1 MTLFELVAKLVLDTN
16 EYNAD
21 VEKSKKIIEGFG
33 DGMKKVGKLAAAAF
47 GAAEVAVAAFAKSSV
62 DTGMKFDSA
71 MSQVAATMG
80 TTVDQIGELRD
91 YAQKMGQTT
100 AFSASEAADAM
111 NILAMAGYNTK
122 DIISTLPAVLN
133 MAAAGGLGIAQAAD
147 YATGIIAGFSN
158 ETLDASVIA
167 DKLAV
172 VASSAKGDVASFGE
186 GLSTVAGMANTTG
199 QSMQDMTVALGILG
213 NNNFAASEAGNALSR
228 TLKNLYQPT
237 DSARKAMEKLGVSAY
252 DAEGKARP
260 LQDVLIDLNSAVGD
274 MDDKTKNATLSN
286 IFDAATLKSVPA
298 LLNNATGAW
307 DELAEKIGN
316 SEGAAKDMANVQL
329 DNLQGD
335 ITLFKSALEG
345 AQIAVSD
352 GLTPSL
358 RDFVQFGTRAI
369 TGMTQAFQ
377 RNGISGAF
385 DTFSRY
391 LDIGLGKLL
400 EGVPKYIETGM
411 QLVTAVAS
419 GFVKAIPSIAN
430 AAVEVAQTVYNY
442 FMENFPMFVESG
454 IELLRSFGEGLVEG
468 IPELLE
474 NALPM
479 LLDFVE
485 MIRENFG
492 LIVDAGL
499 ELIVNFAKGII
510 NALPILIEYVPQ
522 IVTSVARMI
531 NDNMPKIIATAF
543 NLLVLFGAGLIQ
555 NIPVLIAN
563 VGNIVTAIIQVI
575 SAFNWISLGTKVL
588 TLIANGFKSLIMLPV
603 NIFRNLGQSIITT
616 FKNGFSWSSL
626 GSNII
631 TGIVNGIKSAGG
643 AIKNALMDIAKG
655 AFNAVKSF
663 FGISSPSK
671 LMRDAIGKF
680 IPEGVAVGINANA
693 DSVYDAV
700 GDLSRKT
707 MDAFDFGTAEASYS
721 NSQYT
726 NLASEISSLKGA
738 ILGMNVVLDTGA
750 MVGGLSDGIDR
761 QLGLNATRRARGI

>member
-21 VEKSKKIIEGFG
+21 VEKSKHIIEGFG

-111 NILAMAGYNTK
+111 NILAMAGYDTK
-122 DIISTLPAVLN
+122 NIISTLPAVLN

-237 DSARKAMEKLGVSAY
+237 DSARKAMAKLGVSAY
-252 DAEGKARP
+252 DAQGKARP
-260 LQDVLIDLNSAVGD
+260 LQDVLIDLNTAVGD
-274 MDDKTKNATLSN
+274 MNDMTKNATLSE

-298 LLNNATGAW
+298 LMNNATEAW
-307 DELAEKIGN
+307 DELSEKIGN

-369 TGMTQAFQ
+369 SGMTQAFQ
-377 RNGISGAF
+377 KNGISGAF

-468 IPELLE
+468 VPELLE

-479 LLDFVE
+479 LLSFVE

-499 ELIVNFAKGII
+499 ELIMNFGTGII
-510 NALPILIEYVPQ
+510 NALPTLIEYVPQ
-522 IVTSVARMI
+522 IITEVCRMI
-531 NDNMPKIIATAF
+531 NDNVPKVIATAF
-543 NLLVLFGAGLIQ
+543 TLLIQFGAGLIQ

-563 VGNIVTAIIQVI
+563 VGNIVTAIVQVI

-588 TLIANGFKSLIMLPV
+588 TLIANGFKALIMLPV

-616 FKNGFSWSSL
+616 FRNGFSWSSL

-631 TGIVNGIKSAGG
+631 QGIVNGIKGAGG
-643 AIKNALMDIAKG
+643 AIKNTLMDLAKG

-663 FGISSPSK
+663 FGIKSPSK

-680 IPEGVAVGINANA
+680 IPEGIAVGINANA
-693 DSVYDAV
+693 DSVYNAV

-721 NSQYT
+721 NNQYT
-726 NLASEISSLKGA
+726 NLAGEISSLKGA

-761 QLGLNATRRARGI
+761 KLGLNATRRARGI

>member
-16 EYNAD
+16 EYSEGMQRSMSLA
-21 VEKSKKIIEGFG
+21 EGFG
-33 DGMKKVGKLAAAAF
+33 DGMKKVGKLATAAF

-91 YAQKMGQTT
+91 FAQEMGRTT

-111 NILAMAGYNTK
+111 NILAMAGYNAEQQME
-122 DIISTLPAVLN
+122 TLPAVLN

-158 ETLDASVIA
+158 ETLDAATIA

-237 DSARKAMEKLGVSAY
+237 DSARKAMAKLGVSAY
-252 DAEGKARP
+252 DAEGNARP
-260 LQDVLIDLNSAVGD
+260 LQDVLIDLNQSLDGMSEEA
-274 MDDKTKNATLSN
+274 KNAQLSQ

-298 LLNNATGAW
+298 LMNNATDAW
-307 DELAEKIGN
+307 DELSEKIED
-316 SEGAAKDMANVQL
+316 SQGAAEEMANTQL
-329 DNLQGD
+329 DNLAGS

-352 GLTPSL
+352 KLMPSL
-358 RDFVQFGTRAI
+358 KEFVDFGT
-369 TGMTQAFQ
+369 
-377 RNGISGAF
+377 NGISEMTAAF
-385 DTFSRY
+385 QSGGVEGFFESFS
-391 LDIGLGKLL
+391 KLL
-400 EGVPKYIETGM
+400 GDASVKIASAIPQFAQTGV
-411 QLVTAVAS
+411 QLMGAVANGLIGALPMLS
-419 GFVKAIPSIAN
+419 TV
-430 AAVEVAQTVYNY
+430 AVELATTMYDLLMTNV
-442 FMENFPMFVESG
+442 PIIVESG
-454 IELLRSFGEGLVEG
+454 IEMIRNFGEGLVEG
-468 IPELLE
+468 IPEFLE

-479 LLDFVE
+479 LLSFVE

-499 ELIVNFAKGII
+499 ELIANFGTGII
-510 NALPILIEYVPQ
+510 NALPTLIEYVPQ
-522 IVTSVARMI
+522 IITEVCRMI
-531 NDNMPKIIATAF
+531 NDNVPKVIATAF
-543 NLLVLFGAGLIQ
+543 TLLVQFGVGLIQ
-555 NIPVLIAN
+555 SIPVLISNA
-563 VGNIVTAIIQVI
+563 GNIITAIISVF
-575 SAFNWISLGTKVL
+575 SAFNWINLGSQVL
-588 TLIANGFKSLIMLPV
+588 TMIANGFKALIMLPV

-616 FKNGFSWSSL
+616 FKSGFSWSSL

-631 TGIVNGIKSAGG
+631 SGIVNGIKGAGG
-643 AIKNALMDIAKG
+643 QIASTLMGFAKS
-655 AFNAVKSF
+655 AFDSVKSF
-663 FGISSPSK
+663 FGIASPSK
-671 LMRDAIGKF
+671 LMRDSIGKF
-680 IPEGVAVGINANA
+680 IPEGMAVGITANA
-693 DSVYDAV
+693 DSVYKAID
-700 GDLSRKT
+700 DLSEGT
-707 MDAFDFGTAEASYS
+707 MDAFGTIDASASYGS
-721 NSQYT
+721 NQYAS
-726 NLASEISSLKGA
+726 LASEISSLKGA

-750 MVGGLSDGIDR
+750 MVGGLSDGMDR

>member
-237 DSARKAMEKLGVSAY
+237 DSARKAMAKLGVSAY

-335 ITLFKSALEG
+335 VTLFKSALEG

-369 TGMTQAFQ
+369 SGMTQAFQ

-468 IPELLE
+468 VPELLE

-499 ELIVNFAKGII
+499 ELIVNFATGII
-510 NALPILIEYVPQ
+510 NALPTLIEYVPQ
-522 IVTSVARMI
+522 IITEVCRMI

-543 NLLVLFGAGLIQ
+543 TLLVQFGVGLIQ
-555 NIPVLIAN
+555 SIPVLISNA
-563 VGNIVTAIIQVI
+563 GNIITAIISVF
-575 SAFNWISLGTKVL
+575 SAFNWINLGSQVL
-588 TLIANGFKSLIMLPV
+588 TMIANGFKSLIMLPV

-693 DSVYDAV
+693 DSVYNAV
-700 GDLSRKT
+700 DDLSRKT

-721 NSQYT
+721 TSQYS

>member
-16 EYNAD
+16 EYSEGMQRSMSLA
-21 VEKSKKIIEGFG
+21 EGFG
-33 DGMKKVGKLAAAAF
+33 DGMKKVGKLATAAF

-91 YAQKMGQTT
+91 FAQEMGRTT

-111 NILAMAGYNTK
+111 NILAMAGYNAEQQME
-122 DIISTLPAVLN
+122 TLPAVLN

-158 ETLDASVIA
+158 ETLDAATIA

-237 DSARKAMEKLGVSAY
+237 DSARKAMAKLGVSAY
-252 DAEGKARP
+252 DAEGNARP
-260 LQDVLIDLNSAVGD
+260 LQDVLIDLNQSLDGMSEEA
-274 MDDKTKNATLSN
+274 KNAQLSQ

-298 LLNNATGAW
+298 LMNNATGAW

-369 TGMTQAFQ
+369 SGMTQAFQ

-468 IPELLE
+468 VPELLE

-499 ELIVNFAKGII
+499 ELIANFGTGII
-510 NALPILIEYVPQ
+510 NALPTLIEYVPQ
-522 IVTSVARMI
+522 IITEVCRMI
-531 NDNMPKIIATAF
+531 NDNVPKVIATAF
-543 NLLVLFGAGLIQ
+543 TLLVQFGVGLIQ
-555 NIPVLIAN
+555 SIPVLISNA
-563 VGNIVTAIIQVI
+563 GNIITAIISVF
-575 SAFNWISLGTKVL
+575 SAFNWINLGSQVL
-588 TLIANGFKSLIMLPV
+588 TMIANGFKALIMLPV

-616 FKNGFSWSSL
+616 FKSGFSWSSL

-631 TGIVNGIKSAGG
+631 SGIVNGIKGAGG
-643 AIKNALMDIAKG
+643 QIASTLMGFAKS
-655 AFNAVKSF
+655 AFDSVKSF
-663 FGISSPSK
+663 FGIASPSK
-671 LMRDAIGKF
+671 LMRDSIGKF
-680 IPEGVAVGINANA
+680 IPEGMAVGITANA
-693 DSVYDAV
+693 DSVYKAID
-700 GDLSRKT
+700 DLSEGT
-707 MDAFDFGTAEASYS
+707 MDAFGTIDASASYGS
-721 NSQYT
+721 NQYAS
-726 NLASEISSLKGA
+726 LASEISSLKGA

-750 MVGGLSDGIDR
+750 MVGGLSDGMDR

>member
-21 VEKSKKIIEGFG
+21 VEKSKHIIEGFG

-237 DSARKAMEKLGVSAY
+237 DSARKAMAKLGVSAY

-335 ITLFKSALEG
+335 VTLFKSALEG

-468 IPELLE
+468 VPELLE

-499 ELIVNFAKGII
+499 ELIMNFGTGII
-510 NALPILIEYVPQ
+510 NALPTLIEYVPQ
-522 IVTSVARMI
+522 IITSVARMI

-543 NLLVLFGAGLIQ
+543 NLLVQFGAGLIN

-616 FKNGFSWSSL
+616 FRNGFSWSSL

-693 DSVYDAV
+693 DSVYNAV
-700 GDLSRKT
+700 SDLSRKT

>member
-111 NILAMAGYNTK
+111 NILAMAGYETK

-335 ITLFKSALEG
+335 VTLFKSALEG

-454 IELLRSFGEGLVEG
+454 IELLRSFGEGLAEG
-468 IPELLE
+468 VPELLE

-499 ELIVNFAKGII
+499 ELIVNFATGII
-510 NALPILIEYVPQ
+510 NALPTLIEYVPQ
-522 IVTSVARMI
+522 IITEVCRMI

-543 NLLVLFGAGLIQ
+543 TLLVQFGVGLIQ
-555 NIPVLIAN
+555 SIPVLISNA
-563 VGNIVTAIIQVI
+563 GNIITAIISVF
-575 SAFNWISLGTKVL
+575 SAFNWINLGSQVL
-588 TLIANGFKSLIMLPV
+588 TMIANGFKALIMLPV

-616 FKNGFSWSSL
+616 FKSGFSWSSL

-631 TGIVNGIKSAGG
+631 SGIVNGIKSAGG

>member
-237 DSARKAMEKLGVSAY
+237 DSARKAMAKLGVSAY

-335 ITLFKSALEG
+335 VTLFKSALEG

-391 LDIGLGKLL
+391 IDVGLGKLL

-468 IPELLE
+468 VPELLE

-499 ELIVNFAKGII
+499 ELIVNFATGII

-543 NLLVLFGAGLIQ
+543 KLLVQFGVGLIQ

-616 FKNGFSWSSL
+616 FQNGFSWSSL

-631 TGIVNGIKSAGG
+631 SGIVNGIKSAGG

-693 DSVYDAV
+693 DSVYNAV